1 MSNNMLV
8 IFNHVQGAITA
19 LNDGNTWGA
28 LRLLTMIEGKL
39 ALETMRT
46 LDDDIVG
53 SEQFNEVLEAV
64 AKYQKLME
72 SNEG

>member
-1 MSNNMLV
+1 MAINLLI
-8 IFNHVQGAITA
+8 IFNHVEGAITA
-19 LNDGNTWGA
+19 LKDGNTWGA

-53 SEQFNEVLEAV
+53 SEQFQEVLEAV
-64 AKYQKLME
+64 AKYHKSME
-72 SNEG
+72 NGE